1 MKEIVTF
8 CLSGKKYGVKVEQ
21 MQGIENYTE
30 MAQAPD
36 MPECLQ
42 GIISVREEVIPVVD
56 IKRQLVLPA
65 TAVTK
70 NTKYLVL
77 RTSQG
82 KLAILADGVSKI
94 VKAEGEE
101 IQDFP
106 VLIQTESTSYVEFIV
121 KSEGQ
126 LILVINSDGIISAD
140 DWEAIQKVLEDM
152 ETGGNDD

>member
-8 CLSGKKYGVKVEQ
+8 YLSGKKYGVKVEQ

-42 GIISVREEVIPVVD
+42 GIISVRKEVIPVVD
-56 IKRQLVLPA
+56 IKRQLVLPS
-65 TAVTK
+65 TAVTQ

-77 RTSQG
+77 RTSRG
-82 KLAILADGVSKI
+82 KLAIMADGVSKI

-106 VLIQTESTSYVEFIV
+106 VLIQTEATSYVEFIV

-126 LILVINSDGIISAD
+126 LILVINSEGIISAD
-140 DWEAIQKVLEDM
+140 DWGAIQKVLEDM
-152 ETGGNDD
+152 ETGGNND